1 MKKVL
6 KYFLMVIILIP
17 SMGYSATINLN
28 NGDTLNVIIKKQTK
42 DTLIVEHDSLGSLS
56 IKKDKIANLQSIN
69 LQTIEKI
76 ETDEVAENETK
87 DEGLF
92 GTGLLV
98 DWKRNI
104 DVGLNGASGSSN
116 NASFRVGISSYFED
130 DEDRWDFKTVYIYKQ
145 EDHET
150 TDNALKVDLL
160 KDWLEKDSSWFYFA
174 SAGFDMDEFKDWD
187 YRFRLAAGPGY
198 QLIKKKRFELAAR
211 VGLNGVYEI
220 IEPNNNID
228 MEGLIGF
235 NMLWKRTEKHSLKI
249 NNIFYPSLIEQ
260 GEYRNVTTLEWTH
273 KLDYYKGMAIKL
285 GFDNEYDTKETD
297 KNDLKYY
304 AAFAWQL

>member
-1 MKKVL
+1 MKKKL
-6 KYFLMVIILIP
+6 KCLLIMIILIP
-17 SMGYSATINLN
+17 SMSYSAIINLN
-28 NGDTLNVIIKKQTK
+28 NGDTLNVFIKKQTK

-56 IKKDKIANLQSIN
+56 IKKDKIANLQSLD
-69 LQTIEKI
+69 LQTIE
-76 ETDEVAENETK
+76 EGGDEEVADNQAK

-116 NASFRVGISSYFED
+116 NTSFRIGISSFFED
-130 DEDRWDFKTVYIYKQ
+130 DEDRWDFKTVYLYKQ

-150 TDNALKVDLL
+150 TDNYLKVDLI
-160 KDWLEKDSSWFYFA
+160 KDWLVKESPWFYFA

-198 QLIKKKRFELAAR
+198 QLIKNKQFELAAR
-211 VGLNGVYEI
+211 IGLNGVYEI
-220 IEPNNNID
+220 IEPNNNLD

-235 NMLWKRTEKHSLKI
+235 NLLWNRSEKHSLKI
-249 NNIFYPSLIEQ
+249 INIFYPSLVEQ
-260 GEYRNVTTLEWTH
+260 GEYRNVTSLEWTH
-273 KLDYYKGMAIKL
+273 KLDYYKGMAVKL
-285 GFDNEYDTKETD
+285 GFNNEYDTKETD

-304 AAFAWQL
+304 AAFAWEL